1 MKSNELRIGNQIK
14 YHDKIITVAGIV
26 RNTIYYESKELCFD
40 GNIGDYNPFEPIP
53 LTEDWLLKAGFEV
66 VYDSEF
72 TKRLDFIKDNRFDFF
87 INKQNETISGIR
99 FKGNTFFNE
108 VKHVHQ
114 LQNLYF
120 ALTGNELKIK

>member
-1 MKSNELRIGNQIK
+1 MKANELRIGSIIEYQSK
-14 YHDKIITVAGIV
+14 TITVTGIIG
-26 RNTIYYESKELCFD
+26 NTIYHGEGFD
-40 GNIGDYNPFEPIP
+40 SNIGSYEVFNPIK

>member
-1 MKSNELRIGNQIK
+1 MKANELRIGNLVTYENK
-14 YHDKIITVAGIV
+14 THKIFGISEQYPFLD
-26 RNTIYYESKELCFD
+26 TIEYGAFVVEWYDLK
-40 GNIGDYNPFEPIP
+40 PIP

-87 INKQNETISGIR
+87 INKQNETLSGIR

-108 VKHVHQ
+108 AKHVHQ
-114 LQNLYF
+114 LQNIYF
-120 ALTGNELKIK
+120 ALTGEELAIA